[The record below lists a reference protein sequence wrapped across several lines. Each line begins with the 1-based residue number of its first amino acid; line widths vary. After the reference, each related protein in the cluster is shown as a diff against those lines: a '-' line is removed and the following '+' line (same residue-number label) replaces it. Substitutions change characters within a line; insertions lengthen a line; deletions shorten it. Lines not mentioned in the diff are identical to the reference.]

1 MKRLIMINLLLVFL
15 LNILPVEATAEKKQ
29 TVETLQTAEV
39 TAEIT
44 SRSLEEPRK
53 EHIVANNKMLVESDK
68 IESKATKISEQG
80 INLIKKYEGLSLKAY
95 KQNSNEEYYTIGYG
109 TYNKNITKDM
119 AITVEEAEVLL
130 MEELEEVEKYVNKY
144 CGYLNLTQSQFDG
157 LASFT
162 FNVGQAN
169 LKKLTG
175 NGERSIEEIA
185 EKITNYTKSGS
196 EANRNG
202 LKKRREEEKKFIME
216 NQ

>member
-1 MKRLIMINLLLVFL
+1 MKRLIIINILLVIL
-15 LNILPVEATAEKKQ
+15 LNVLPVEATVEKKQ

-44 SRSLEEPRK
+44 SRSLDEPRK
-53 EHIVANNKMLVESDK
+53 EHFVVSNKMLVESDK

-119 AITVEEAEVLL
+119 TITVEEAEVLL

>member
-15 LNILPVEATAEKKQ
+15 LNILPVEATVEKKQ
-29 TVETLQTAEV
+29 TVEILQTAEV

-44 SRSLEEPRK
+44 SRSLEKPR
-53 EHIVANNKMLVESDK
+53 EISLESDK

-95 KQNSNEEYYTIGYG
+95 KHNSNEEYYTIGYG

-119 AITVEEAEVLL
+119 TITVEEAEVLL
-130 MEELEEVEKYVNKY
+130 MEELEEVEKYVNTY

-162 FNVGQAN
+162 FNVGPAN

-175 NGERSIEEIA
+175 NGERNIEEIA

-202 LKKRREEEKKFIME
+202 LKKRREEEKKFIIE

>member
-1 MKRLIMINLLLVFL
+1 MKRLIMINILLVFL
-15 LNILPVEATAEKKQ
+15 LNILPVEATVEKKQ
-29 TVETLQTAEV
+29 TVETLQTAE
-39 TAEIT
+39 IT
-44 SRSLEEPRK
+44 SRSLEEPRN
-53 EHIVANNKMLVESDK
+53 EHFVVNNKMMVESDK
-68 IESKATKISEQG
+68 IESKATKISENG

-119 AITVEEAEVLL
+119 TITVEEAEVLL

>member
-1 MKRLIMINLLLVFL
+1 MKRLIMINILLVIL
-15 LNILPVEATAEKKQ
+15 LNVLPIDATNVVASERKCSQ
-29 TVETLQTAEV
+29 V
-39 TAEIT
+39 T
-44 SRSLEEPRK
+44 SRSLEKPRK
-53 EHIVANNKMLVESDK
+53 EHIVANNKTLVESDK

-95 KQNSNEEYYTIGYG
+95 KQNSNEEFYTIGYG

-119 AITVEEAEVLL
+119 TITVEEAEVLL

-202 LKKRREEEKKFIME
+202 LKKRREEEKKFIMG

>member
-15 LNILPVEATAEKKQ
+15 LNILPVEATVEKKQ

-44 SRSLEEPRK
+44 SRSLEEPR
-53 EHIVANNKMLVESDK
+53 EMAVESDK

-95 KQNSNEEYYTIGYG
+95 KQNSNEEFNTVGYG
-109 TYNKNITKDM
+109 SYNKIITKDM
-119 AITVEEAEVLL
+119 TITVEEAEVLL
-130 MEELEEVEKYVNKY
+130 MEELKEVEKYVNTY
-144 CGYLNLTQSQFDG
+144 CGYLNLTQNQFDG

-162 FNVGQAN
+162 FNVGPTN

-175 NGERSIEEIA
+175 NGERTIEQIA
-185 EKITNYTKSGS
+185 EKITSYTKSGS

-202 LKKRREEEKKFIME
+202 LKKRREEEKKFILSNNMG
-216 NQ
+216 

>member
-1 MKRLIMINLLLVFL
+1 MRKAIVRLLVIDIIL
-15 LNILPVEATAEKKQ
+15 ILILNVLPAEATDVVANERKCSQ
-29 TVETLQTAEV
+29 V
-39 TAEIT
+39 T
-44 SRSLEEPRK
+44 SRSLEEPR
-53 EHIVANNKMLVESDK
+53 EIVVESDK

-119 AITVEEAEVLL
+119 TITVEEAEVLL
-130 MEELEEVEKYVNKY
+130 MEELEEVEKYVNTY

-162 FNVGQAN
+162 FNVGPAN

-175 NGERSIEEIA
+175 NGSRTIEEIS

-202 LKKRREEEKKFIME
+202 LKKRREEEKKFIIE
-216 NQ
+216 S